1 MNIAA
6 RIVARKITLTYFYE
20 KMIADY
26 IVNNDHML
34 EEINSVTLPTSVLS
48 QKEEDATPKIKADL
62 TAQFSTSD
70 FDEDITYIVKNGFE
84 KHLES
89 GIDFEY
95 INTVAKTFKQYKDE
109 IATVLMYSKSIPD
122 SRCFSKPFFTI

>member
-48 QKEEDATPKIKADL
+48 QKEEDATPCAGQTLPWSVI
-62 TAQFSTSD
+62 
-70 FDEDITYIVKNGFE
+70 YN
-84 KHLES
+84 
-89 GIDFEY
+89 
-95 INTVAKTFKQYKDE
+95 
-109 IATVLMYSKSIPD
+109 
-122 SRCFSKPFFTI
+122 